1 MRKYYAL
8 IRKLHLYLG
17 LFISPF
23 VLIFGFS
30 VLIFNHPG
38 VINRI
43 NPVKALPEVKTQL
56 HGVSYDGSNLETAKA
71 VIAELNIKGEINFI
85 SRNDDFIS
93 FPVNKPG
100 LSTFIKVNTNNDSV
114 FISRTNEGPLRSMS
128 YLHAMPGPHNVNV
141 RGNSDFVKKW
151 RVLADVIVYL
161 LLFLTFSGVLL
172 WYFIKAERV
181 VGIYAL
187 GLGLLFFFGI
197 LFLIFLS

>member
-38 VINRI
+38 LINRI

-187 GLGLLFFFGI
+187 GLGLLFFSGI

>member
-1 MRKYYAL
+1 
-8 IRKLHLYLG
+8 
-17 LFISPF
+17 
-23 VLIFGFS
+23 
-30 VLIFNHPG
+30 

-187 GLGLLFFFGI
+187 GLGMLFFSGI

>member
-8 IRKLHLYLG
+8 IRKLHLYFG

-38 VINRI
+38 LINRI
-43 NPVKALPEVKTQL
+43 NPVKALPEIKTQL
-56 HGVSYDGSNLETAKA
+56 HGVSYDGPNLETAKA

-85 SRNDDFIS
+85 SRNDNSIS

-114 FISRTNEGPLRSMS
+114 FINRTYEGPLRSMS

-141 RGNSDFVKKW
+141 RGNSDFIKTW
-151 RVLADVIVYL
+151 RVLADVVVYL

-181 VGIYAL
+181 VGIYAI
-187 GLGLLFFFGI
+187 GLGLFFFSGI

>member
-1 MRKYYAL
+1 MRKYYAI
-8 IRKLHLYLG
+8 IRKLHLYFG

-23 VLIFGFS
+23 VLIFGLS

-38 VINRI
+38 LIDRI
-43 NPVKALPEVKTQL
+43 NPVKALPEIKAQL
-56 HGVSYDGSNLETAKA
+56 QGVSYDGPNLETAKA
-71 VIAELNIKGEINFI
+71 VMAELNIKGEINFI
-85 SRNDDFIS
+85 SRNGNSIA

-114 FISRTNEGPLRSMS
+114 FISRTYEGPLRSMS
-128 YLHAMPGPHNVNV
+128 FLHAMPGPHNVTV
-141 RGNSDFVKKW
+141 RGNSGFIKTW
-151 RVLADVIVYL
+151 RVVADVVVYL

-187 GLGLLFFFGI
+187 GLGLLFFSGI